1 MDASKNNMLRL
12 ISGPDKKFI
21 IPVYQRP
28 YSWKK
33 KNCEQLLKDLKEVYE
48 GKHQSHFFGSVVYVS
63 ENNGSCQEF
72 IIIDGQ
78 QRITTV
84 SLLLLAIRN
93 YVLKHPELDVKSINT
108 RKIKNAYL
116 TDEYADNAKKL
127 KLKLI
132 QSDDDAYNAL
142 IEGKQP
148 IEDTSITSN
157 YNYFYSE
164 IGKMTVPE
172 LEGVYNAISTLDIVS
187 ISLKPEDGDDPQL
200 IFESLNSTGLD
211 LETADKIRNY
221 VLMNMKHKEQEK
233 FYRDYW
239 EPLE

>member
-48 GKHQSHFFGSVVYVS
+48 WKHQSYFFGSVVYVS

-84 SLLLLAIRN
+84 SMLLLAIRN

-108 RKIKNAYL
+108 KKIKN
-116 TDEYADNAKKL
+116 D
-127 KLKLI
+127 
-132 QSDDDAYNAL
+132 
-142 IEGKQP
+142 
-148 IEDTSITSN
+148 
-157 YNYFYSE
+157 
-164 IGKMTVPE
+164 
-172 LEGVYNAISTLDIVS
+172 
-187 ISLKPEDGDDPQL
+187 
-200 IFESLNSTGLD
+200 
-211 LETADKIRNY
+211 
-221 VLMNMKHKEQEK
+221 
-233 FYRDYW
+233 RDRKSVV
-239 EPLE
+239 